1 MRGGDKDEGEK
12 RCVNIGGRG
21 RFLYTAISLFSL
33 LSNWNEFFEIEIL
46 EIFFARDILCGFF
59 FFSLFFLLIIEYQ
72 NGNGIFSGVLRINQ
86 DFRRYKKYL
95 LQTFFFNPDCE
106 NFLIYRV
113 S

>member
-46 EIFFARDILCGFF
+46 EICPRYSFWFLFF
-59 FFSLFFLLIIEYQ
+59 FLFFFLLIIEYQ

-95 LQTFFFNPDCE
+95 LQTFFF
-106 NFLIYRV
+106 
-113 S
+113 